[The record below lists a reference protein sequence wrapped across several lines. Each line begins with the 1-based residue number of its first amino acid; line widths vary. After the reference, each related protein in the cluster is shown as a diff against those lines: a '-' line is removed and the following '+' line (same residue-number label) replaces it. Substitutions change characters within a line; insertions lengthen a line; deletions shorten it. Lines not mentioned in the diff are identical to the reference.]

1 MGDFFLS
8 AKSRSGSRIVGL
20 SPTRGSLAIVVDCQ
34 HLWRSLEK
42 VGMLGSAAE
51 SAWIGSWKDQSFS
64 SCSIHVSFRNLVLF
78 WNVALYPGWIGVY
91 VGALYPG
98 WIGA

>member
-1 MGDFFLS
+1 MGDFILS

-51 SAWIGSWKDQSFS
+51 SAWIVSWKDQSLLP
-64 SCSIHVSFRNLVLF
+64 CYIHVSFRNLVCGFVKVLCILDGLECDF
-78 WNVALYPGWIGVY
+78 NFSQN
-91 VGALYPG
+91 
-98 WIGA
+98 

>member
-42 VGMLGSAAE
+42 VGMLGSAAA
-51 SAWIGSWKDQSFS
+51 SAWMVSWKDQSLS
-64 SCSIHVSFRNLVLF
+64 SCYIHVSFRNLVCGF
-78 WNVALYPGWIGVY
+78 VNVLCILDG
-91 VGALYPG
+91 LECDFSFSQN
-98 WIGA
+98 